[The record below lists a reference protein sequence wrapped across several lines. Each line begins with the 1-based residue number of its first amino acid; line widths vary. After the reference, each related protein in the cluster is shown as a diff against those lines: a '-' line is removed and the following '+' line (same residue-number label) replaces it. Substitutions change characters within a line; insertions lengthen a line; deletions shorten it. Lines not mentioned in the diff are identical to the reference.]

1 MTPRYGRALVA
12 GLVATIVT
20 TAMMAYVS
28 PRIAGSAI
36 NLPAIFGAMLG
47 GSWIAGMIAH
57 LTVGVVVLPAFYR
70 WAYRGLLGPPLV
82 RGLVF
87 GLLLWLVSQLLIGP
101 VMGAGPFSAYA
112 GGLPAALDSLLL
124 HLTYG
129 AVLALLAG
137 RPPRSNSAWMHPA
150 ELEAHWRRA
159 RWMQSGATTHWRV
172 R

>member
-1 MTPRYGRALVA
+1 MTPRYPRAVLGGV
-12 GLVATIVT
+12 VATIVT

-28 PRIAGSAI
+28 PWIAGSAI
-36 NLPAIFGAMLG
+36 DLPAIFGAMLG
-47 GSWIAGMIAH
+47 GSWIAGVLAH
-57 LTVGVVVLPAFYR
+57 VAVGVVVLPALYR
-70 WAYRGLLGPPLV
+70 WMFGRLMGTPLV

-87 GLLLWLVSQLLIGP
+87 GLLLWLLSQLLIGP

-124 HLTYG
+124 NLTYG
-129 AVLALLAG
+129 TVLGILTG
-137 RPPRSNSAWMHPA
+137 RPPRSTSAWMHPA
-150 ELEAHWRRA
+150 ELEAHWRRT